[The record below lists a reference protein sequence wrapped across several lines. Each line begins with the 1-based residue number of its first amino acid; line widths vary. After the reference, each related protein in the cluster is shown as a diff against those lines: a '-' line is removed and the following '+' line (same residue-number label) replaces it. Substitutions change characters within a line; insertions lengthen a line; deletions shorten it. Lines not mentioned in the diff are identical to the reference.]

1 MGVETNLSSSDR
13 RVDVLNS
20 INIRLSLLEAARM
33 EAQKNADEHASSIRE
48 LNKCF
53 NDLSHNLQIG
63 IQTFNNKFDSMIS
76 QFKIAFIIVCTGCTT
91 FVVLFGAF
99 VAYNND
105 LDTKF
110 IHQDHK
116 KQIEIIK
123 KDMR

>member
-1 MGVETNLSSSDR
+1 MDQQHNITSSDR

-33 EAQKNADEHASSIRE
+33 EAQKNADDHADSIRE

-53 NDLSHNLQIG
+53 NEVSTNLQLG
-63 IQTFNNKFDSMIS
+63 IQAFNTKFDSMIS
-76 QFKIAFIIVCTGCTT
+76 QFKIAFIVVCTGCTT

-99 VAYNND
+99 VAFNND

-110 IHQDHK
+110 LHQDHK
-116 KQIEIIK
+116 NQIETIK
-123 KDMR
+123 KLN